1 MIRRNWLSLAASIV
15 TVAVLAACGHESSQG
30 TAAVQPA
37 ETQKQIRVGFNPGPY
52 TDLFRKGVKPYLE
65 KKGYD
70 VQIVEFND
78 WVQPNFALANR
89 SIDANVFQHS
99 IYLNAFNQQHHL
111 NLTGVIHVPTA
122 PMGIYSKRHRSLDEV
137 RDGMTVS
144 IPNDPTNQ
152 ARALLL
158 LKKAGW
164 VTLRKDVDPIRASEH
179 DVVENPKHL
188 KLLPLEAAQLPR
200 SQEDV
205 DYAIITGN
213 FAISSGLKLTD
224 ALLLEDMLNDHLNVV
239 AVRTEDR
246 EQPFVK
252 DLVEAYRS
260 SNLKEVL
267 RTDPQFAGYA
277 IPPELK

>member
-1 MIRRNWLSLAASIV
+1 
-15 TVAVLAACGHESSQG
+15 
-30 TAAVQPA
+30 
-37 ETQKQIRVGFNPGPY
+37 
-52 TDLFRKGVKPYLE
+52 
-65 KKGYD
+65 
-70 VQIVEFND
+70 
-78 WVQPNFALANR
+78 
-89 SIDANVFQHS
+89 
-99 IYLNAFNQQHHL
+99 
-111 NLTGVIHVPTA
+111 
-122 PMGIYSKRHRSLDEV
+122 MGIYSKRHRSLDEV